1 MFRGKTQMFQ
11 PRRFAEAE
19 PKMSMQR
26 ANSKGLIWKY
36 FLNAVSV
43 FLLALFLN
51 EIQVLFWIPSLKNES
66 FGWNYPDLSNGW
78 SQKQCFGL
86 WVLSL
91 PFFLSYFDVLLKIAF
106 AFKKRKKKKKE
117 LIYSKILMLS
127 YAIFLNADI
136 LLDLVYFNQ

>member
-1 MFRGKTQMFQ
+1 MFRSKTQMFQ
-11 PRRFAEAE
+11 PRCFAEAE

-26 ANSKGLIWKY
+26 ANNKGLIWKY